1 MKLIFNA
8 NLGSIVKATSIIANG
23 TVLAI
28 NTYTFRKNMN
38 DHIRQRKVERVQT
51 NLELL
56 ATMAQA
62 ASSLAGSISSSI
74 EKGRLS

>member
-1 MKLIFNA
+1 MRIKFNA
-8 NLGSIVKATSIIANG
+8 NLGSIVKTTSIIANT

-28 NTYTFRKNMN
+28 NTYTFGKNMS

-56 ATMAQA
+56 ATIAQA
-62 ASSLAGSISSSI
+62 MSSLAGSVSSSI

>member
-1 MKLIFNA
+1 MKLIFKA

-23 TVLAI
+23 TVLVI
-28 NTYTFRKNMN
+28 NTYTFGKNMS
-38 DHIRQRKVERVQT
+38 DHIRQRKVERMQT

-56 ATMAQA
+56 ATIAQA
-62 ASSLAGSISSSI
+62 MSSLAGSVSSSI

>member
-1 MKLIFNA
+1 MKLKINV
-8 NLGSIVKATSIIANG
+8 NLGSIVKATSIIANS

-28 NTYTFRKNMN
+28 NTYTFGKNMS
-38 DHIRQRKVERVQT
+38 DHIRQRKVERIQT

-62 ASSLAGSISSSI
+62 ASSLADSISSSI
-74 EKGRLS
+74 EKGGSS

>member
-1 MKLIFNA
+1 MKWRVTA
-8 NLGSIVKATSIIANG
+8 TLGSIVKTTSILANS

-28 NTYTFRKNMN
+28 NTYTFGKNMS

-56 ATMAQA
+56 ATIAQA
-62 ASSLAGSISSSI
+62 ASSLAESISSSI

>member
-1 MKLIFNA
+1 MKLIFKA

-23 TVLAI
+23 TVLVI
-28 NTYTFRKNMN
+28 NTYTFGKNMS

-56 ATMAQA
+56 ATIAQA
-62 ASSLAGSISSSI
+62 MSSLAGSVSSSI

>member
-1 MKLIFNA
+1 MKLKFKA
-8 NLGSIVKATSIIANG
+8 NLGSIVKATSIIANS

-28 NTYTFRKNMN
+28 NTYTFGKNMS
-38 DHIRQRKVERVQT
+38 DHIKQRKVERIQT

-62 ASSLAGSISSSI
+62 ASSLADSVSSSI
-74 EKGRLS
+74 EKGRTS

>member
-1 MKLIFNA
+1 MKLKFKG
-8 NLGSIVKATSIIANG
+8 NLGSIVKATSIIANS

-28 NTYTFRKNMN
+28 NTYTFGKNMN
-38 DHIRQRKVERVQT
+38 DHFRQRKVERVQT

-62 ASSLAGSISSSI
+62 ASSLADSVSSSI
-74 EKGRLS
+74 EKGRSS

>member
-1 MKLIFNA
+1 MKIKFKA
-8 NLGSIVKATSIIANG
+8 NLGSIVKATSIIANS

-28 NTYTFRKNMN
+28 NTYTFGKNMS
-38 DHIRQRKVERVQT
+38 DHIRQRKVERIQT

-74 EKGRLS
+74 QKGHSS

>member
-1 MKLIFNA
+1 MKLKFNG
-8 NLGSIVKATSIIANG
+8 NLGSIVKATSIIANS

-28 NTYTFRKNMN
+28 NTYTFGKNMS

-56 ATMAQA
+56 ATIAQA
-62 ASSLAGSISSSI
+62 ASSLADSVSSSI
-74 EKGRLS
+74 EKGKSS

>member
-1 MKLIFNA
+1 MKLIFKA

-23 TVLAI
+23 TVLVI
-28 NTYTFRKNMN
+28 NTYTFGKNMS
-38 DHIRQRKVERVQT
+38 DHIRQRKVERIQT

-56 ATMAQA
+56 ATIAQA
-62 ASSLAGSISSSI
+62 ASSLAGSVSSSI

>member
-1 MKLIFNA
+1 MKIKFNA
-8 NLGSIVKATSIIANG
+8 NLGSIVKATSIIANS

-28 NTYTFRKNMN
+28 NTYTFGKNMS
-38 DHIRQRKVERVQT
+38 DHIRQRKVERIQT

-62 ASSLAGSISSSI
+62 ASSLADSVSSSI
-74 EKGRLS
+74 EKGRAS

>member
-1 MKLIFNA
+1 MRIKFNA
-8 NLGSIVKATSIIANG
+8 NLGSIVKTTSIIANS

-28 NTYTFRKNMN
+28 NTYTFGKNMS

-56 ATMAQA
+56 ATIAQA
-62 ASSLAGSISSSI
+62 MSSLAGSVSSSI